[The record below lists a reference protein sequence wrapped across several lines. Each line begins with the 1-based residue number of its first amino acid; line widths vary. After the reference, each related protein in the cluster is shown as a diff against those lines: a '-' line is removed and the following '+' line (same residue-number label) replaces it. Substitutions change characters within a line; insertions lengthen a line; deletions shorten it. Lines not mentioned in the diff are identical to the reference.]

1 MRSDLES
8 KTSELSSL
16 QSDLESK
23 TSELSS
29 LKSDLESK
37 NSELSSLRSD
47 LESKNSEL
55 SSLRSD
61 LDTKT
66 LDLKSESSELSSLQ
80 SDLESTTSELSSLK
94 ADFANILKQKQDL
107 EKSESD
113 YKALYDSKSNEVILI
128 RTEYEDKIK
137 LIKDQ
142 YEDALKQVEECRK
155 QIVDQND
162 AILDGINKY
171 KDSVKDFISSKD
183 LKIQDLERIH
193 AQSIEEQ
200 RVLQEKLDTLI
211 RRESEE
217 MKLIESNKDLISEYD
232 KKLGEKAEAITD
244 LENAIQKIQNEL
256 ENVKQELSKSELQND
271 LLRGYQNRCKEK
283 VLKDKEQIINAIKD
297 YNKKWLSWLDN
308 QNIDVTQYK
317 KRLLEEFS
325 VAKENLQKV
334 LQSEI
339 ERSNLSNKEIQR
351 LKQNISD
358 VETELKKTINEQ
370 LSELSAKDELIRQK
384 ESVIT
389 ELQSTVSDQKSQVTK
404 MESEISR
411 LQETNRRIPELQKEL
426 QEVRRLLEQN
436 RNTPIEK
443 NIDFD
448 NCYSIVSNFASLNN
462 IFYRK
467 QEIIKK
473 LDDIIS
479 NNLGAFN
486 NLSDD
491 MKQKIRLDFER
502 VKKEITNHIRFLNL
516 PDYVK
521 SPNFEYLKSKS
532 TRSRVPET
540 YCKDLSN
547 LLDYWNINRAQY
559 RDQDQILTNIYEDLA
574 GAVRI
579 YIRIKPLF
587 GKERL
592 QNTVE
597 IDQVE
602 KKRLKSLSIDCS
614 ANPNTAY
621 KQRTSF
627 GEFYGIFDQDFSN
640 LDVYTGQAATVLP
653 DANSLIINTDD
664 IIESSETISPGIY
677 STFKQ
682 VQDGYSIVIFGYGL
696 SGSGK
701 THTLIGSK
709 GVPGVL
715 HYGLA
720 NLENISSIKLKYLFE
735 QYYDRIN
742 FNNRQVSGRI
752 HNLVG
757 KIPQLKDVSKD
768 ETTEFQKR
776 LPDHINLSS
785 LKIEDIYAV
794 TDIIEQ
800 YRIEQKRIKQTPN
813 NPVSSRSHLYF
824 VFEITFKNG
833 KTGYVTIV
841 DTAGRESPVDIFN
854 TFIETSKTTLPSVM
868 APPPV
873 GGVSNIEKNMKNIYK
888 TVYTSDHIYDI
899 LKEGFYINET
909 INHLIYYFN
918 LKNGKTIKTPK
929 QSVDERYNVLY
940 KIENYFVQP
949 KQESENIDGVNNALM
964 IPILKF
970 LDNLSTKSKE
980 SKQEW
985 KPTKFI
991 TICCIRQE
999 LDYCDQT
1006 METIQFAQN
1015 VKST

>member
-1 MRSDLES
+1 LTSIQSELDS

-16 QSDLESK
+16 RSELDSKTSQMSSIQSDLDSK
-23 TSELSS
+23 TSQLTSIQSELDTKTSEVSSLRSELDTKTSDLSS
-29 LKSDLESK
+29 VK
-37 NSELSSLRSD
+37 SELSSLRSD
-47 LESKNSEL
+47 VDSERVKVAAELASK
-55 SSLRSD
+55 
-61 LDTKT
+61 
-66 LDLKSESSELSSLQ
+66 
-80 SDLESTTSELSSLK
+80 
-94 ADFANILKQKQDL
+94 
-107 EKSESD
+107 SD

-155 QIVDQND
+155 QIVDQNQS
-162 AILDGINKY
+162 ILDGINKY
-171 KDSVKDFISSKD
+171 KESVKDFISSKD

-193 AQSIEEQ
+193 AQSAEEQ
-200 RVLQEKLDTLI
+200 RLLQEKLDALV

-217 MKLIESNKDLISEYD
+217 MKLIESNKDLISDYD
-232 KKLGEKAEAITD
+232 KRLGEKSQRVLD
-244 LENAIQKIQNEL
+244 LESAIEKIQNEL
-256 ENVKQELSKSELQND
+256 SNTKQELSKTELQNQ
-271 LLRGYQNRCKEK
+271 LLQGYQNRCKEK
-283 VLKDKEQIINAIKD
+283 VIKDKDQIINAIKD
-297 YNKKWLSWLDN
+297 YNKKWLEWLDR
-308 QNIDVTQYK
+308 QNVDVTQYK
-317 KRLLEEFS
+317 KRLLQEFAI
-325 VAKENLQKV
+325 AKENLQKV
-334 LQSEI
+334 LQSET
-339 ERSNLSNKEIQR
+339 ERSNVSNKEIQR
-351 LKQNISD
+351 LKQNITD
-358 VETELKKTINEQ
+358 VETALKKTINEQ
-370 LSELSAKDELIRQK
+370 LSELSAKDEVMREK
-384 ESVIT
+384 DSMIT
-389 ELQSTVSDQKSQVTK
+389 DLQSTISNQKTQVSK

-436 RNTPIEK
+436 RNTPVETK
-443 NIDFD
+443 IDFD

-479 NNLGAFN
+479 NNLGSFS
-486 NLSDD
+486 NLNDE
-491 MKQKIRLDFER
+491 MKQKIRTDFER
-502 VKKEITNHIRFLNL
+502 VKKDITNHIRFLNL

-532 TRSRVPET
+532 TRSRVPES

-547 LLDYWNINRAQY
+547 LLDYWNVNRVEY
-559 RDQDQILTNIYEDLA
+559 RQQDQTLTNIYEDLA

-579 YIRIKPLF
+579 YIRIKPLV

-592 QNTVE
+592 QNTVT

-602 KKRLKSLSIDCS
+602 NKRLKSLSVDCS
-614 ANPNTAY
+614 ADPNTIY
-621 KQRTSF
+621 KKPSSF
-627 GEFYGIFDQDFSN
+627 GEFYGIFEEDYSN
-640 LDVYTGQAATVLP
+640 LDIYTGQKGTV
-653 DANSLIINTDD
+653 ASNTNSLIVNTED
-664 IIESSETISPGIY
+664 IIESSETISPGLY

-682 VQDGYSIVIFGYGL
+682 VEDGYSIVIFGYGL

-709 GVPGVL
+709 GVPGIL

-720 NLENISSIKLKYLFE
+720 NLQGVSAIKLKYLFE
-735 QYYDRIN
+735 QYYDKIN
-742 FNNRQVSGRI
+742 FNNRQVSGKI

-757 KIPQLKDVSKD
+757 KIQQLKEVSRD

-776 LPDHINLSS
+776 IPGHINISALRV
-785 LKIEDIYAV
+785 EDIYAV

-800 YRIEQKRIKQTPN
+800 YRIEQKRIKKTPN

-824 VFEITFKNG
+824 VFEITFTNG

-854 TFIETSKTTLPSVM
+854 TFIDTTKTTLPSVM
-868 APPPV
+868 APAPV
-873 GGVSNIEKNMKNIYK
+873 GGISNIQKNMKDIHK
-888 TVYTSDHIYDI
+888 DQYTPSHIFDV
-899 LKEGFYINET
+899 LNEGFYVNET

-918 LKNGKTIKTPK
+918 IKNGKIIKTPK
-929 QSVDERYNVLY
+929 QSVDERYNVQY
-940 KIENYFVQP
+940 KIQNYFVQP
-949 KQESENIDGVNNALM
+949 KQEMVNIDGANNVLM

-970 LDNLSTKSKE
+970 LDNLSTKTKDT
-980 SKQEW
+980 KQDW

-999 LDYCDQT
+999 LNYCDQT
-1006 METIQFAQN
+1006 METVQFAQN